1 MKNLK
6 LFLDDEEEDNLNLG
20 LLRMAKELPA
30 HEFFYEINQN
40 NPDSPFR
47 RIKDLVKK
55 GRYHDYTHLRFEA
68 HHRESKNCIQLISN
82 HSVKTD
88 VKAIKTELFSDEED
102 VNFLLPFHK
111 EVDYIV
117 RISDNVADFSLI
129 LWPENIMFSI
139 QDYCLSSRDELSELI
154 QYYE

>member
-6 LFLDDEEEDNLNLG
+6 LFLDDEEEDDLSLG

-30 HEFFYEINQN
+30 HVFFFEINKA

-47 RIKDLVKK
+47 RIDDLVKRGK
-55 GRYHDYTHLRFEA
+55 YHDYTHIRFQA
-68 HHRESKNCIQLISN
+68 HHKESKNCIHLISN

-88 VKAIKTELFSDEED
+88 VKAIKSELFSDEEE
-102 VNFLLPFHK
+102 VNVLLPFHK

-117 RISDNVADFSLI
+117 RISDNIADFSLI
-129 LWPENIMFSI
+129 LWPENLMFPI
-139 QDYCLSSRDELSELI
+139 QDYCLSSKDELSELI